1 MASPNW
7 AVRSPPC
14 PTLSCSERAE
24 RNGHA
29 AVQAD
34 LPRALRPESW
44 PPRFPFAEVP
54 SDRRA
59 VAARRHRGSKR
70 LFAAGARPGRR
81 HPARAYARLGAEAK
95 NGNIDA
101 ERRDEARSALLARVC
116 EAVWLAAGGTLLAA
130 QSALRDGFG
139 CNLSGGFHHAYPG
152 HGEGFC
158 AIHDVA
164 VAIRRMQADGAI
176 RKAIVVDADVHHG
189 NGTAAIFRGDPSV
202 FTLSI
207 HQENNYPALKPP
219 STLDLHLADR
229 VADEEYLEE
238 LLPAVEK
245 ALAEFAPQMLFY
257 VGGADPYCEDQ
268 LGGLL
273 LTKGGL
279 QQRDREVFR
288 LARMNGIPVVT
299 TLAGGYARRVEDTVQ
314 IHCNTIIAAREVA
327 GAFPNATAA
336 RT

>member
-116 EAVWLAAGGTLLAA
+116 GSGMAGRGWNASRGAVGTARWIRLQPERRVPPRL
-130 QSALRDGFG
+130 SRTRRRILRD
-139 CNLSGGFHHAYPG
+139 S
-152 HGEGFC
+152 
-158 AIHDVA
+158 
-164 VAIRRMQADGAI
+164 R
-176 RKAIVVDADVHHG
+176 
-189 NGTAAIFRGDPSV
+189 
-202 FTLSI
+202 
-207 HQENNYPALKPP
+207 
-219 STLDLHLADR
+219 
-229 VADEEYLEE
+229 
-238 LLPAVEK
+238 
-245 ALAEFAPQMLFY
+245 
-257 VGGADPYCEDQ
+257 
-268 LGGLL
+268 
-273 LTKGGL
+273 
-279 QQRDREVFR
+279 
-288 LARMNGIPVVT
+288 
-299 TLAGGYARRVEDTVQ
+299 
-314 IHCNTIIAAREVA
+314 
-327 GAFPNATAA
+327 
-336 RT
+336 